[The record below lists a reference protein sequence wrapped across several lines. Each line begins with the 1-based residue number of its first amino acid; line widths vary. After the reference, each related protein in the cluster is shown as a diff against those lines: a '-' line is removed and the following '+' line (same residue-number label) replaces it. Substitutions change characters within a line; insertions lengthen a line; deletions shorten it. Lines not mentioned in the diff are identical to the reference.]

1 MPRSIALIALSLL
14 LSRVAPVGAQ
24 VIGDPPADFPPG
36 PFTDGGQYKVGD
48 FKDKV
53 LVLYFF
59 EANPKCKECR
69 TIIPQRAA
77 VVNAFR
83 GMPVKFLA
91 VGANITLP
99 QAAAFQSQT
108 GLPMP
113 IFPDSLGLMQ
123 ARYGFQISLQ
133 NIWQMRVYGPNG
145 LEAADMDKV
154 TIERVLKKTGVHN
167 KYDGADYDK
176 KLRPAL
182 DLLEYGHYSAGLKAL
197 APLSKSTSKALSGG
211 AKKLIAEIKEEA
223 VKWKVEGDD
232 AATIEPLKAYD
243 LYQKIAAA
251 MPADEL
257 GKSASA
263 TARKL
268 ATDKTIAP
276 ELAARKSFATLTQMI
291 GQTTVGG
298 RGSIAAECKNI
309 MKKYPGTPTA
319 GRADDLYKELTGKEV
334 GGKNAK

>member
-1 MPRSIALIALSLL
+1 M
-14 LSRVAPVGAQ
+14 
-24 VIGDPPADFPPG
+24 IGDPPIDFPPG

-113 IFPDSLGLMQ
+113 IYPDSLGLMQ
-123 ARYGFQISLQ
+123 ARYGLQISLKD
-133 NIWQMRVYGPNG
+133 IWQMRVYGPNG
-145 LEAADMDKV
+145 LEAGDMDKV

-167 KYDGADYDK
+167 KYDVAEYDK
-176 KLRPAL
+176 RLRPAL
-182 DLLEYGHYSAGLKAL
+182 DLLEYGHYAAGLKAL
-197 APLSKSTSKALSGG
+197 APLSKSTSKAVSGG
-211 AKKLIAEIKEEA
+211 AKKLIGEIKDEA
-223 VKWKVEGDD
+223 VKWRVEADD

-243 LYQKIAAA
+243 LYQKAAAA
-251 MPADEL
+251 MPTDEV
-257 GKSASA
+257 GKSAA
-263 TARKL
+263 AAAKKL
-268 ATDKTIAP
+268 ATEKSVAS
-276 ELAARKSFATLTQMI
+276 ELAARKSFASLSQMI
-291 GQTTVGG
+291 GQTNMAG
-298 RGSIAAECKNI
+298 RPSIMAECKNI
-309 MKKYPGTPTA
+309 MKKYPDTPTA
-319 GRADDLYKELTGKEV
+319 SKVDDLYKELGGKEI
-334 GGKNAK
+334 GGKKAK